1 MYCTN
6 GCVVGGWSWEMSFFE
21 EVRSKSV
28 CVCMATS
35 AVPRLS
41 WCREIHFPIQKLEF
55 TNSGSY
61 QAAPFLWVVI
71 QKQLCRMVINVW
83 KHPPHA
89 RRAASTE
96 YHGVSRRRFPL
107 DSSNRDAVESTSRP
121 HTLDTLRSKTHGTWA
136 GPSQW
141 ISPTFVIS

>member
-1 MYCTN
+1 MGVSQQLESCPERSFPN
-6 GCVVGGWSWEMSFFE
+6 FQAAGVVSDFS
-21 EVRSKSV
+21 
-28 CVCMATS
+28 
-35 AVPRLS
+35 
-41 WCREIHFPIQKLEF
+41 REIHFPIQKLEF

-61 QAAPFLWVVI
+61 QAAPFLWVVT

-96 YHGVSRRRFPL
+96 YYGVYRRRFPF
-107 DSSNRDAVESTSRP
+107 DSSNRVAVESTSRP

-141 ISPTFVIS
+141 ISPIIVIS